1 MTETPRVFIDTCLL
15 VNIAIGAATSD
26 ERYKLP
32 ASRGVME
39 AISNNRMRGYMSVI
53 TIAELLGNAKIRG
66 KHIPKPE
73 RHRRIKAAQ
82 AWLQNFPITS
92 VEADS
97 TLAFEAGALA
107 QQHQLKGPD
116 ALILASSLRVK
127 AKTLYTWDN
136 GLLKINDN
144 ISNIDIVEP
153 SAYQYS
159 EQAAF
164 SFDDLR
170 HT

>member
-1 MTETPRVFIDTCLL
+1 
-15 VNIAIGAATSD
+15 
-26 ERYKLP
+26 
-32 ASRGVME
+32 
-39 AISNNRMRGYMSVI
+39 MSVI
-53 TIAELLGNAKIRG
+53 TIAELLGNANIRG
-66 KHIPKPE
+66 NHIPKQE

-82 AWLQNFPITS
+82 AWLQAFPITS

-97 TLAFEAGALA
+97 TLAFEAGTLA

-116 ALILASSLRVK
+116 ALILASSLRVQ

-136 GLLKINDN
+136 GLLKINGKIN
-144 ISNIDIVEP
+144 NIDIVKP

-159 EQAAF
+159 EQATF

-170 HT
+170 HA

>member
-1 MTETPRVFIDTCLL
+1 
-15 VNIAIGAATSD
+15 
-26 ERYKLP
+26 
-32 ASRGVME
+32 
-39 AISNNRMRGYMSVI
+39 MSVI

-66 KHIPKPE
+66 NHISKQE
-73 RHRRIKAAQ
+73 RNRRIKAAQ
-82 AWLQNFPITS
+82 AWLKNFPITA

-97 TLAFEAGALA
+97 TLAFEAGTLA

-116 ALILASSLRVK
+116 ALILASSLRVQ

-144 ISNIDIVEP
+144 INDIDIVKP
-153 SAYQYS
+153 STYQYT

-170 HT
+170 RT